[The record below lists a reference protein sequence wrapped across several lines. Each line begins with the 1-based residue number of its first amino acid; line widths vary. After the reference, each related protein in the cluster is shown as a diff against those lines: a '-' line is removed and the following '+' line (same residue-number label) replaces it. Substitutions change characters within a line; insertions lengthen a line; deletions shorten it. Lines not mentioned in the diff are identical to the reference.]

1 MPGQKVHGR
10 STLVLDWIQTAWY
23 QCAEITFTFCCP
35 IIHPAMLSTLCFLS
49 PLGDL
54 LSIFQNTS
62 NAVLSLMLLPSSA
75 CPSLQVPRFDS
86 CSCQIFFFQTLA
98 SVADMGNERAGT
110 TRCFICTG
118 CIFGTKS
125 ALPTIFSANNPLQ
138 IEVWDIQA
146 IFHSACLHACLF
158 ARKLHCKSA
167 TFQPHPHLIYRR
179 KILTNCTAQNVTN
192 CKQFPNLHVN

>member
-23 QCAEITFTFCCP
+23 QCAEITFPFCCP
-35 IIHPAMLSTLCFLS
+35 IIHPAMLRTLCFLS

-86 CSCQIFFFQTLA
+86 CPCQFFF
-98 SVADMGNERAGT
+98 
-110 TRCFICTG
+110 
-118 CIFGTKS
+118 
-125 ALPTIFSANNPLQ
+125 FSNLSISCRHGRRESWNYKMLY
-138 IEVWDIQA
+138 
-146 IFHSACLHACLF
+146 LHRMHF
-158 ARKLHCKSA
+158 WHQK
-167 TFQPHPHLIYRR
+167 
-179 KILTNCTAQNVTN
+179 CTANHFFCQ
-192 CKQFPNLHVN
+192 